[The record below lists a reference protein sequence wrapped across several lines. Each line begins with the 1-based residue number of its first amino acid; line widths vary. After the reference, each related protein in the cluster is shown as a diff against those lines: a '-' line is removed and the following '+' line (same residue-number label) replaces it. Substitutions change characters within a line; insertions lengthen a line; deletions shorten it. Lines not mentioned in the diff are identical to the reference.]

1 MILLDTHAWLWL
13 AASPHRISRVAAA
26 AIEDAMRLGGIAIA
40 SVTLLETAWLMA
52 NRRMGFSGTSET
64 ALAHMV
70 HETGVNV
77 RHITPAV
84 AVIMM
89 DFAQALPGDPVDRLI
104 AATARAEGLKL
115 VTRDRR
121 IQASRLV
128 ETVW

>member
-26 AIEDAMRLGGIAIA
+26 AIEDAMRVGGIAIA

-52 NRRMGFSGTSET
+52 HRRMGFAGTPET
-64 ALAHMV
+64 ALAQIV

-77 RHITPAV
+77 RPITPAV
-84 AVIMM
+84 AVVMM
-89 DFAQALPGDPVDRLI
+89 DFARALPGDPVDRLI
-104 AATARAEGLKL
+104 AATARAEGMKL
-115 VTRDRR
+115 VTRDQKIR
-121 IQASRLV
+121 ASRLV

>member
-13 AASPHRISRVAAA
+13 AASPQRLSRVAVA

-40 SVTLLETAWLMA
+40 SVTLLETAWLMS
-52 NRRMGFSGTSET
+52 RRRLGFPGTSEA
-64 ALAHMV
+64 ALARMV
-70 HETGVNV
+70 HDTGVVV
-77 RHITPAV
+77 RDITPAV
-84 AVIMM
+84 AVVMM
-89 DFAQALPGDPVDRLI
+89 DFATALPGDPIDRLI

-115 VTRDRR
+115 VTRDRK